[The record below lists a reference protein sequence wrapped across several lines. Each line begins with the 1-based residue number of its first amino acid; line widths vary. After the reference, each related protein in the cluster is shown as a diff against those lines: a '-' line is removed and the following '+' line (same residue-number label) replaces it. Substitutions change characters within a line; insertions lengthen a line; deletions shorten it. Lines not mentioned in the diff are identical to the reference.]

1 MSEFDF
7 EGVFN
12 EDYLYFYE
20 QILTAERTEDDVARI
35 VELLDLQPGAEIL
48 DCPCGH
54 GRIANAL
61 AERGF
66 HVTGIDASDFFLER
80 ARADANARG
89 VDVEYIQGDMRS
101 LPWRDRFDALVNW
114 FTSFGYFSDPQNKA
128 VLREFH
134 AALKPGGRLIL
145 ETQNITRI
153 LLNPSPLIEVER
165 NGDLMLDK
173 WKLDVD
179 NARFVTTRTVVRDGQ
194 TRKTHFVIRWFSAP
208 ELRAWLEEAEFDNVQ
223 TPGLTQDTRLVAV
236 ADRRPVS

>member
-20 QILTAERTEDDVARI
+20 EILTAERTEEDVAKI

-66 HVTGIDASDFFLER
+66 RVTGIDASAFFLER
-80 ARADANARG
+80 ARADAAARG
-89 VDVEYIQGDMRS
+89 VDVEYVQGDMRN

-114 FTSFGYFSDPQNKA
+114 FTSFGYFSDDQNKA
-128 VLREFH
+128 VLREFR
-134 AALKPGGRLIL
+134 AALGPGGRLIL

-153 LLNPSPLIEVER
+153 LLNPSPLIEIER

-173 WKLDVD
+173 WQLDVE
-179 NARFVTTRTVVRDGQ
+179 NARFVTTRTVVRDGR

-208 ELRAWLEEAEFDNVQ
+208 ELRTWLEEAGFENVQ
-223 TPGLTQDTRLVAV
+223 TPGLTQDTRMVVA
-236 ADRRPVS
+236 ADRPVS

>member
-1 MSEFDF
+1 MTAFDF

-20 QILTAERTEDDVARI
+20 EILTAERTAEDVEKI
-35 VELLDLQPGAEIL
+35 VELLELQPGAEIL

-66 HVTGIDASDFFLER
+66 RVTGIDASEFFLER
-80 ARADANARG
+80 ARADAAARS
-89 VDVEYIQGDMRS
+89 VDVEYVQGDMRN

-114 FTSFGYFSDPQNKA
+114 FTSFGYFSDEQNKA
-128 VLREFH
+128 VLREFR
-134 AALKPGGRLIL
+134 AALEPGGRLIL

-153 LLNPSPLIEVER
+153 LLNPSPLIEIER

-173 WKLDVD
+173 WQLDVE
-179 NARFVTTRTVVRDGQ
+179 NARFVTTRTVVRAGR

-208 ELRAWLEEAEFDNVQ
+208 ELRTWLEEAGFENVQ
-223 TPGLTQDTRLVAV
+223 TPGLTQDTRMVVV
-236 ADRRPVS
+236 ADRPVS

>member
-1 MSEFDF
+1 VSEFDF

-20 QILTAERTEDDVARI
+20 EILTAERTEEDVAKI

-66 HVTGIDASDFFLER
+66 RVTGIDASAFFLER
-80 ARADANARG
+80 ARADAAARG
-89 VDVEYIQGDMRS
+89 VDVEYVQGDMRN

-114 FTSFGYFSDPQNKA
+114 FTSFGYFSDDQNKA
-128 VLREFH
+128 VLREFR
-134 AALKPGGRLIL
+134 AALGPGGRLIL

-153 LLNPSPLIEVER
+153 LLNPSPLIEIER

-173 WKLDVD
+173 WQLDVE
-179 NARFVTTRTVVRDGQ
+179 NARFVTTRTVVRDGR

-208 ELRAWLEEAEFDNVQ
+208 ELRTWLEEAGFENVQ
-223 TPGLTQDTRLVAV
+223 TPGLTQDTRMVVA
-236 ADRRPVS
+236 ADRPVS

>member
-20 QILTAERTEDDVARI
+20 EILTAERTEEDVAKI

-66 HVTGIDASDFFLER
+66 RVTGIDASAFFLER
-80 ARADANARG
+80 ARADAAARG
-89 VDVEYIQGDMRS
+89 VDVEYVQGDMRN

-114 FTSFGYFSDPQNKA
+114 FTSFGYFSDDQNKA
-128 VLREFH
+128 VLREFR
-134 AALKPGGRLIL
+134 AALGPGGRLIL

-153 LLNPSPLIEVER
+153 LLNPSPLIEIER

-173 WKLDVD
+173 WQLDVE
-179 NARFVTTRTVVRDGQ
+179 NARFVTTRTVVRAGR

-208 ELRAWLEEAEFDNVQ
+208 ELRTWLEEAGFENVQ
-223 TPGLTQDTRLVAV
+223 TPGLTQDTRMVVA
-236 ADRRPVS
+236 ADRPVS